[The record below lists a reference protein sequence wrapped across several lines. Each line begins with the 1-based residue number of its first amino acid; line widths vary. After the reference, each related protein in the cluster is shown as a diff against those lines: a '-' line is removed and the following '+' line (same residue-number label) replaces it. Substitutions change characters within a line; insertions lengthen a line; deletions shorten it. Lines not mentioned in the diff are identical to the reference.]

1 MSIKSIRIENL
12 LSYDCL
18 LINNI
23 KDINCIIGKNNVG
36 KSNLL
41 KLISFFYKKIDGV
54 KSLPPELHSN
64 YSSYGSISI
73 EYDLSR
79 IKNIV
84 TSNRKSKTD
93 FFKHIYNT
101 FFKGS
106 PVGFEK
112 GIFSNKTTDT
122 SFTLTLTIHSNDAL
136 SWSTKNNAE
145 IDLIGYLFPFFEIET
160 RHINLYDWDKLWELV
175 SRLKSFKVS
184 NISKEEIVN
193 FINDKISPSSNA
205 YRDFTSKIQDITK
218 VSSYSYRE
226 KVLNYVKIGLNG
238 QKFNIGGND
247 LKTQS
252 DGTNSF
258 EYLSLFL
265 ELLISLTRRE
275 YISPVVYIDEPEV
288 GLHPKANERLIY
300 ELYQTYESFKKTK
313 DAFEKGKYSTPLPKL
328 FFATHSAN
336 ITKHIIKYFRENHQ
350 ILHFKMEDNRTR
362 VGVMRSTYEDRR
374 FLNIFSD
381 NEARLFFSDI
391 ILFVEGDTELEAFS
405 NFSLSKK
412 FVHLNQ
418 VEIYQASSNVYLEN
432 LNPNRSKLSIPYYY
446 LFDRDKT
453 IQYEIHG
460 RQCKVML
467 QGNGKLFNLK
477 DKNIDEEIK
486 YYKKGYSSE
495 YREQVIS
502 LMAIKSAEGTYLT
515 FNNKTL
521 DFDNLSKAYND
532 QLMLDI
538 DNYLL
543 KKNII
548 ILRSTF
554 EECLINEHS
563 ISLFLLW
570 LQEVNGIDHKLII
583 DYLNGNEYINKKVLA
598 SYVRLVFNG
607 KANIGVPY
615 KSIDKSKGAFNFG
628 KRMLC
633 MVENKIHSRNY
644 FSGKTGGWVTS
655 FLDFAISHLEKES
668 ASSFEEF
675 ETKFSLVFP
684 EFYSMIE
691 MLRLDRGKGTMKVV

>member
-18 LINNI
+18 LINSI
-23 KDINCIIGKNNVG
+23 KDLNCVIGKNNVG

-41 KLISFFYKKIDGV
+41 KLLSFFYKKIDGV
-54 KSLPPELHSN
+54 KCLPPDLHSK
-64 YSSYGSISI
+64 YSSHGSISI
-73 EYDLSR
+73 EYDLTR

-112 GIFSNKTTDT
+112 GVFANKNADTT
-122 SFTLTLTIHSNDAL
+122 FTLKLTIHSNDAI
-136 SWSTKNNAE
+136 SWSTKNNAA

-160 RHINLYDWDKLWELV
+160 RHINLYDWDKLWELI
-175 SRLKSFKVS
+175 SRLKSFKVN
-184 NISKEEIVN
+184 NISKDEIVD
-193 FINDKISPSSNA
+193 FINDKISPNSNA
-205 YRDFTSKIQDITK
+205 YKDFTTKIQDITK

-226 KVLNYVKIGLNG
+226 KILNYVKIGLNG
-238 QKFNIGGND
+238 QKFHIGGND
-247 LKTQS
+247 LTTQS

-300 ELYQTYESFKKTK
+300 DLYQTYESFKKTI
-313 DAFEKGKYSTPLPKL
+313 DTFEKGKYATPLPKI
-328 FFATHSAN
+328 FFATHSSN
-336 ITKHIIKYFRENHQ
+336 IAKHIIKYFKDNHQ
-350 ILHFKMEDNRTR
+350 ILHFKMVGKHTR
-362 VGVMRSTYEDRR
+362 VGVMKSTYEDRR

-412 FVHLNQ
+412 FPHMNS

-432 LNPNRSKLSIPYYY
+432 LNPNRSKLSIPYFY

-453 IQYEIHG
+453 LQYEIHG
-460 RQCKVML
+460 RQCKIML
-467 QGNGKLFNLK
+467 QGNGGLYNLK
-477 DKNIDEEIK
+477 DKALDEEIK
-486 YYKKGYSSE
+486 YFKKGYSAA
-495 YREQVIS
+495 YREQVAS
-502 LMAIKSAEGTYLT
+502 LMDIKAAEGTYLT

-521 DFDNLSKAYND
+521 EFDNIGKAFVD
-532 QLMLDI
+532 QLMVDI
-538 DNYLL
+538 DNYLI
-543 KKNII
+543 KKNAI
-548 ILRSTF
+548 ILKSTF

-563 ISLFLLW
+563 ITLFLLW
-570 LQEVNGIDHKLII
+570 LQEVNGIDQAAICNYI
-583 DYLNGNEYINKKVLA
+583 DGHVYLNKKTLA
-598 SYVRLVFNG
+598 TFVRLIFNG
-607 KANIGVPY
+607 KASIGVVYKVLEKSKKDFNIG
-615 KSIDKSKGAFNFG
+615 KN
-628 KRMLC
+628 MLKI
-633 MVENKIHSRNY
+633 VEQKIQKKNY
-644 FSGKTGGWVTS
+644 STGKTGGWVTS
-655 FLDFAISHLEKES
+655 FLDFAINHLEKES
-668 ASSFEEF
+668 AASSASFD
-675 ETKFSLVFP
+675 TNFSLVFP
-684 EFYSMIE
+684 EFSSMIE
-691 MLRLDRGKGTMKVV
+691 MLRLDREKGTM